1 MVPDLAP
8 HQPAAM
14 PRPAGFTLLEL
25 LVVLALSAGLFA
37 VAVPAFSGLV
47 QDARLVAAVNRVVH
61 GVHVARHEALQTGAD
76 VVLCRSTTGRQCTE
90 SGDWNRGFIVFVNR
104 DRDDPPRLDPGETLL
119 QAERGLALA
128 AVTANRRAFVFRP
141 WSRSVNGTFTFC
153 DRRGMAAARAV
164 VVSYTGR
171 PRAVAATSANGAS
184 SCPG

>member
-1 MVPDLAP
+1 
-8 HQPAAM
+8 M

-25 LVVLALSAGLFA
+25 LVVLTLGAGLFA
-37 VAVPAFSGLV
+37 LAVPAFRSVV

-61 GVHVARHEALQTGAD
+61 GVHLARHEALTTGAE
-76 VVLCRSTTGRQCTE
+76 VVLCRSRTGRQCSD

-119 QAERGLALA
+119 QAERGLALG

-153 DRRGMAAARAV
+153 DERGTVAARAV

-171 PRAVAATSANGAS
+171 PRAIAATSADGAS